1 MARRIRSA
9 DLETR
14 TARLKLDVRKKPY
27 TARIAPGIRLAYR
40 RNQVC
45 GVWSVLKADGA
56 GGAWL
61 QRFALADDHE
71 ESSSSTVLT
80 FWEAAEIAR
89 KLARGD
95 DPVGEVE
102 AGRPVTIR
110 EAVAAYERDLKA
122 RDAGLENA
130 KWLRYHLT
138 PALMSKPVAML
149 TQREVRALRDSLID
163 KVPKRSTV
171 NRFMRAFKACLTLA
185 ANDDERI
192 TNRKA
197 WKLPALRDTANP
209 RNVILTEP
217 QVRDV
222 VAASYQT
229 GGYRFG
235 LYIETVATTGVRLV
249 QARRLTV
256 ADLEADHP
264 DGPRLV
270 MPSAKKG
277 GGKKRI
283 ERAPLPIPAGLAKR
297 LNAEALGRADHEPLL
312 RDNDSA
318 AWTRTKHQLPF
329 ARAAAAAG
337 LLKDATAYSLRHS
350 FITQCLLKGIPVRLV
365 AASVDSST
373 AMIEATYSKFITRPG
388 SDLMRGALIDFDAPQ
403 PRDVNVVPLRGKV
416 SENSRPCKTRKVSTG
431 RTRATDATHG

>member
-27 TARIAPGIRLAYR
+27 TARVAPGIRLAYR

-61 QRFALADDHE
+61 QHSFPRSPMTTE
-71 ESSSSTVLT
+71 ESNGSTVLT

-102 AGRPVTIR
+102 AGRPLTIR

-149 TQREVRALRDSLID
+149 TQREVRALRDGLID
-163 KVPKRSTV
+163 KVPKRSSV
-171 NRFMRAFKACLTLA
+171 NRFMTAFKACLTLA
-185 ANDDERI
+185 AEDDERI
-192 TNRKA
+192 TNRRA
-197 WKLPALRDTANP
+197 WKISALRDTANP

-249 QARRLTV
+249 RGAAARGRRSRSRSSRRP
-256 ADLEADHP
+256 A
-264 DGPRLV
+264 
-270 MPSAKKG
+270 PSC
-277 GGKKRI
+277 
-283 ERAPLPIPAGLAKR
+283 AKR
-297 LNAEALGRADHEPLL
+297 PEGRRQEAH
-312 RDNDSA
+312 
-318 AWTRTKHQLPF
+318 
-329 ARAAAAAG
+329 
-337 LLKDATAYSLRHS
+337 
-350 FITQCLLKGIPVRLV
+350 
-365 AASVDSST
+365 
-373 AMIEATYSKFITRPG
+373 
-388 SDLMRGALIDFDAPQ
+388 
-403 PRDVNVVPLRGKV
+403 
-416 SENSRPCKTRKVSTG
+416 
-431 RTRATDATHG
+431 

>member
-71 ESSSSTVLT
+71 ESNGSTVLT

-102 AGRPVTIR
+102 AGRPLTIR

-149 TQREVRALRDSLID
+149 TQREVRALS
-163 KVPKRSTV
+163 V
-171 NRFMRAFKACLTLA
+171 
-185 ANDDERI
+185 
-192 TNRKA
+192 
-197 WKLPALRDTANP
+197 TA
-209 RNVILTEP
+209 
-217 QVRDV
+217 
-222 VAASYQT
+222 
-229 GGYRFG
+229 
-235 LYIETVATTGVRLV
+235 
-249 QARRLTV
+249 
-256 ADLEADHP
+256 
-264 DGPRLV
+264 
-270 MPSAKKG
+270 
-277 GGKKRI
+277 
-283 ERAPLPIPAGLAKR
+283 
-297 LNAEALGRADHEPLL
+297 
-312 RDNDSA
+312 
-318 AWTRTKHQLPF
+318 
-329 ARAAAAAG
+329 
-337 LLKDATAYSLRHS
+337 
-350 FITQCLLKGIPVRLV
+350 
-365 AASVDSST
+365 
-373 AMIEATYSKFITRPG
+373 
-388 SDLMRGALIDFDAPQ
+388 
-403 PRDVNVVPLRGKV
+403 
-416 SENSRPCKTRKVSTG
+416 
-431 RTRATDATHG
+431 

>member
-27 TARIAPGIRLAYR
+27 TSRIALGIRLAYR
-40 RNQVC
+40 RNQGG
-45 GVWSVLKADGA
+45 GVWSILKADGA
-56 GGAWL
+56 AGAWL

-71 ESSSSTVLT
+71 ESNGSTVLT

-102 AGRPVTIR
+102 AGRPLTIR

-149 TQREVRALRDSLID
+149 TQREVRALRDGLID

-217 QVRDV
+217 QMRDV

-297 LNAEALGRADHEPLL
+297 LKAEAVGRADHEPLL
-312 RDNDSA
+312 RDNDGA

-329 ARAAAAAG
+329 ARAAAAAD
-337 LLKDATAYSLRHS
+337 LPRAATAYALRHT
-350 FITQCLLKGIPVRLV
+350 FITGCLLKGIPVRLV
-365 AASVDSST
+365 AAAVDFST

-388 SDLMRGALIDFDAPQ
+388 ADLMRGALIDFDAPAPA

-416 SENSRPCKTRKVSTG
+416 S
-431 RTRATDATHG
+431 

>member
-71 ESSSSTVLT
+71 ESNGSTVLT

-102 AGRPVTIR
+102 AGRPLTIR

-312 RDNDSA
+312 RDNDGA

-329 ARAAAAAG
+329 ARAAAAAD
-337 LLKDATAYSLRHS
+337 LPKEATAYSLRHS
-350 FITQCLLKGIPVRLV
+350 FIT
-365 AASVDSST
+365 
-373 AMIEATYSKFITRPG
+373 
-388 SDLMRGALIDFDAPQ
+388 
-403 PRDVNVVPLRGKV
+403 DV
-416 SENSRPCKTRKVSTG
+416 C
-431 RTRATDATHG
+431 

>member
-27 TARIAPGIRLAYR
+27 TSRIALGIRLAYR
-40 RNQVC
+40 RNQGG
-45 GVWSVLKADGA
+45 GVWSILKADGA

-71 ESSSSTVLT
+71 ESNGSTVLT

-102 AGRPVTIR
+102 AGRPLTIR
-110 EAVAAYERDLKA
+110 DAVAAYERDLKA

-197 WKLPALRDTANP
+197 WRAQSRD
-209 RNVILTEP
+209 
-217 QVRDV
+217 
-222 VAASYQT
+222 
-229 GGYRFG
+229 
-235 LYIETVATTGVRLV
+235 
-249 QARRLTV
+249 
-256 ADLEADHP
+256 
-264 DGPRLV
+264 
-270 MPSAKKG
+270 
-277 GGKKRI
+277 
-283 ERAPLPIPAGLAKR
+283 
-297 LNAEALGRADHEPLL
+297 
-312 RDNDSA
+312 
-318 AWTRTKHQLPF
+318 PF
-329 ARAAAAAG
+329 A
-337 LLKDATAYSLRHS
+337 LSS
-350 FITQCLLKGIPVRLV
+350 LV
-365 AASVDSST
+365 AGPIHSPTTIPWFKGRSHPSSRNDFNWARLETARIATPSQQLLSV
-373 AMIEATYSKFITRPG
+373 A
-388 SDLMRGALIDFDAPQ
+388 
-403 PRDVNVVPLRGKV
+403 
-416 SENSRPCKTRKVSTG
+416 
-431 RTRATDATHG
+431 